1 MNPPT
6 EFKYWAFISYSRQDN
21 RKDRNLWG
29 DWLHYALE
37 NFKVPQE
44 LFGKPG
50 RDGEL
55 TPERLF
61 PCFQDDKEL
70 PIKADLGEAIGEALK
85 QSRYL
90 VVICS
95 PRAAKSVWVNEEVLE
110 FKRLGR
116 ANRILAIIVDGE
128 PNASEPGKGS
138 DPALECF
145 PPALRHRLGPD
156 GNLDLAQ
163 RVEPIAADVRGS
175 EGREASLKNKA
186 HDPVLERE
194 KLRVVAG
201 LLGIGFGDLVQ
212 RDKERQL
219 VEERAKARRLRKLAA
234 GFAALALVATV
245 AGILAVR
252 GQKEAERQRK
262 EAEHQRKEAEAKKEE
277 ALQTLSQS
285 DFLQAVRLIAED
297 KDHDAV
303 AYLVASLRANP
314 ANDAAVTRLATLLAY
329 RAWLR
334 PILHLRRAG
343 LVRWA
348 QYSPDGRRIVT
359 ASWEGTNDMARAW
372 DAQTGQPLP
381 QPLKH
386 DGTFSP
392 DGKRIVTTSSNGT
405 NGMARVWDA
414 QTGQPLTEP
423 LKHARYNLV
432 NSAQFSPDGKRVV
445 TASGDGTARV
455 WDAQTGQPRTEPLKH
470 AGAVSSAQFSP
481 DGKRVV
487 TASADGTARVW
498 DAQTG
503 QPLTE
508 PLKHPGEVQSAEFSP
523 DGKRIM
529 TKSGDRTARVWD
541 AQTGQP
547 LTEPLTQVF
556 CIGLRP
562 DGKRL
567 VTVSIDNTALGWWP
581 QGTVRVWDTQ
591 ASKALTEPLK
601 HAIVVNS
608 AQFSP
613 DSKRIVTASYDST
626 ARVWDAQTGQPLT
639 GPLRHAGGVLSAQ
652 FSPDGKRVVTASADG
667 TARVWDAQTGQPL
680 TEPLKH
686 AGWVHSAQFSPD
698 GKRVVTASEDG
709 TRVWDAQT
717 GQQLIGPF
725 KHAGAVKSAQFSP
738 EGKRLVTASDDGT
751 AWVWD
756 AQTGHPLTGPLKHSL
771 ALVFS
776 AQFSPE
782 GKRVVTASN
791 DKTAR
796 VWDAQTGQP
805 LTKPLEH
812 AGQVNFAQF
821 SPDGKWVATESAD
834 NTARVWDAQTGQP
847 LTEPLKH
854 AAWLQF
860 SPDGKRV
867 VTVSANAARVWD
879 VAPSSAAY
887 PGWLLE
893 LATAICGE
901 VLNARGVL
909 QYTNQVQALDQLR
922 QTLSEQ
928 PGSDDWLVL
937 GRWLLA
943 DRSTRTIS
951 PFSKVT
957 IPEWIERRLGENTTN
972 SLAEVEQVAIGIG
985 DAGLLERIAQAREK
999 LERTKRPEPAN

>member
-508 PLKHPGEVQSAEFSP
+508 PF
-523 DGKRIM
+523 
-529 TKSGDRTARVWD
+529 
-541 AQTGQP
+541 
-547 LTEPLTQVF
+547 
-556 CIGLRP
+556 
-562 DGKRL
+562 
-567 VTVSIDNTALGWWP
+567 
-581 QGTVRVWDTQ
+581 
-591 ASKALTEPLK
+591 K
-601 HAIVVNS
+601 HADPVN
-608 AQFSP
+608 
-613 DSKRIVTASYDST
+613 
-626 ARVWDAQTGQPLT
+626 
-639 GPLRHAGGVLSAQ
+639 
-652 FSPDGKRVVTASADG
+652 
-667 TARVWDAQTGQPL
+667 
-680 TEPLKH
+680 
-686 AGWVHSAQFSPD
+686 SAQFSPD